1 MENSNNK
8 NMEEDKENKIINHFE
23 SGSNCQVFNGNISG
37 CVFAMPGSQ
46 VTQKTEPSIAE
57 LDDEQQDIAEKLKH
71 IFYGQIEEAKNFLI
85 GIQGLKPTEITAK
98 VNELVGAKIISDRSH
113 KHDLWKVLNDA
124 GLYLPTESNW
134 NQQVD

>member
-46 VTQKTEPSIAE
+46 VTQKTEPSTAE
-57 LDDEQQDIAEKLKH
+57 LDDKQQDIAEELKP
-71 IFYGQIEEAKNFLI
+71 IFFGQIEETKKFLLS
-85 GIQGLKPTEITAK
+85 IQGMKPTQITAK
-98 VNELVGAKIISDRSH
+98 VNELVKENKISDLSKNR
-113 KHDLWKVLNDA
+113 DLWKVLHNC
-124 GLYLPTESNW
+124 GIYTPTESNW
-134 NQQVD
+134 NQQVK

>member
-1 MENSNNK
+1 MENSNNN

-71 IFYGQIEEAKNFLI
+71 IFYGQIEEAKNFLK

-98 VNELVGAKIISDRSH
+98 VNELVKENKISDLSKNR
-113 KHDLWKVLNDA
+113 DLWKVLHNC
-124 GLYLPTESNW
+124 GIYTPTESNW
-134 NQQVD
+134 NQQVK

>member
-1 MENSNNK
+1 
-8 NMEEDKENKIINHFE
+8 MEEDKENKIINHFE

-71 IFYGQIEEAKNFLI
+71 IFYGQIEEAKNFLK

-98 VNELVGAKIISDRSH
+98 VNELVKENKISDLSKNR
-113 KHDLWKVLNDA
+113 DLWKVLHNC
-124 GLYLPTESNW
+124 GIYTPTESNW
-134 NQQVD
+134 NQQVK

>member
-1 MENSNNK
+1 VYLPSIKTHENGRHDGDNDSPL
-8 NMEEDKENKIINHFE
+8 HH
-23 SGSNCQVFNGNISG
+23 
-37 CVFAMPGSQ
+37 
-46 VTQKTEPSIAE
+46 IAE

-113 KHDLWKVLNDA
+113 KHDLWKVLKDA

>member
-1 MENSNNK
+1 
-8 NMEEDKENKIINHFE
+8 MEEDKRNNIINHFE
-23 SGSNCQVFNGNISG
+23 AGANCQVFNGDISG

-71 IFYGQIEEAKNFLI
+71 IFYGQIEEAKNFLK

-98 VNELVGAKIISDRSH
+98 VNELVKENKISDLSKNR
-113 KHDLWKVLNDA
+113 DLWKVLHNC
-124 GLYLPTESNW
+124 GIYTPTESNW
-134 NQQVD
+134 NQQVK

>member
-1 MENSNNK
+1 MEGDKKNN
-8 NMEEDKENKIINHFE
+8 IINHFE
-23 SGSNCQVFNGNISG
+23 AGANCQVFNGDIRG
-37 CVFAMPGSQ
+37 CVFAMPGAN
-46 VTQKTEPSIAE
+46 VTQNSLQSTAE
-57 LDDEQQDIAEKLKH
+57 LDDKQQDITEKLKP
-71 IFYGQIEEAKNFLI
+71 IFYGDIENTKEFLLS
-85 GIQGLKPTEITAK
+85 IQGMKPTQITAR